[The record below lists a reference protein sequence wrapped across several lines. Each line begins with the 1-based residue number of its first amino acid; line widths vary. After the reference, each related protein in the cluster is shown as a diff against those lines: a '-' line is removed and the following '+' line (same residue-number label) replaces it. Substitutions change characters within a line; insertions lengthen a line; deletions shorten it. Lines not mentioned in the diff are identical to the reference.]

1 MPSKSTLKEYG
12 SSVGFTL
19 KILDASAI
27 TLAGIISYLW
37 RFDGRYTESL
47 FPIENT
53 YLVSFVLSVL
63 ILEIVF
69 TMLGAHQNWK
79 NSSVTMEF
87 KYTLLGISIT
97 FATLLVIAF
106 FTHTFTF
113 LPRTWIA
120 SWFILSVLFITGF
133 RLLLRGYYKVSV
145 KRGAHVERILI
156 VGNGRL
162 GKQVAERLLNMPT
175 SGLLPVG
182 FLSNQKS
189 DHGAIKTLG
198 NITQL
203 KSIIEQYSINQ
214 VWIALPMSEA
224 DTMAKVQNELSTT
237 LVTIR
242 MVPDI
247 YGFHLINHSVSDIAG
262 MPVISLSSSPMLERK
277 NRIAK
282 RLEDIILSSI
292 ILVLISPI
300 MIALALA
307 VKLTSPGPVFYRQER
322 VSWNGMS
329 FNMLKFRSMATDSEK
344 NGIQWGGAAA
354 MSVTP
359 IGKFIRKTSIDELP
373 QFINVLK
380 GDMSIIGPRPE
391 RTVFVEQF
399 KHEIPGYMQKH
410 MVKAGISGWAQING
424 WRGDTDLKKR
434 IECDLYY
441 IENWSVWFDL
451 KIIALTMLKGFIHKN
466 AK

>member
-1 MPSKSTLKEYG
+1 MSSKSTLKEYG

-19 KILDASAI
+19 KLLDASAI
-27 TLAGIISYLW
+27 VLAGLISYVW
-37 RFDGRYTESL
+37 RFDDHFTENL
-47 FPIENT
+47 LPVDRT

-63 ILEIVF
+63 IAEIIF
-69 TMLGAHQNWK
+69 TMLGTYQNWK
-79 NSSVTMEF
+79 NSSITMEF
-87 KYTLLGISIT
+87 RYTLFGISAT
-97 FATLLVIAF
+97 FAALLVIAF
-106 FTHTFTF
+106 FTHTYEL
-113 LPRTWIA
+113 LPRSWIIL
-120 SWFILSVLFITGF
+120 WFVMTIMLVTGF
-133 RLLLRGYYKVSV
+133 RLLLRFYFKNSI

-156 VGNGRL
+156 IGNGRL
-162 GKQVAERLLNMPT
+162 GRQVAERLLSMPT

-182 FLSNQKS
+182 FLSNQS
-189 DHGAIKTLG
+189 SAFGSLKTLG
-198 NITQL
+198 NIEQL
-203 KSIIEQYSINQ
+203 QTVIHLHDINQ

-224 DTMAKVQNELSTT
+224 ETMATVQNNLSTS

-262 MPVISLSSSPMLERK
+262 MPVINLSSSPMLERK

-282 RLEDIILSSI
+282 RLEDIILSST
-292 ILVLISPI
+292 ILFLISPI
-300 MIALALA
+300 MVIIAVA
-307 VKLTSPGPVFYRQER
+307 VKLSSPGPIFYRQER
-322 VSWNGMS
+322 VSWNGKQ
-329 FNMLKFRSMATDSEK
+329 FNMLKFRSMSVDCEN
-344 NGIQWGGAAA
+344 NGIQWGGATS
-354 MSVTP
+354 MSVTSV
-359 IGKFIRKTSIDELP
+359 GKFLRETSLDELP

-441 IENWSVWFDL
+441 IENWSVWLDL
-451 KIIALTMLKGFIHKN
+451 KIIGLTMFKGFVHKN